1 MSDEQTPHS
10 IAGESGQDGPRVV
23 VSTESPAIDLKRDP
37 KRGIVVSRRR
47 KVTLVMLSGG
57 IDSVYTL
64 VKLLR
69 ETDDEILAHHVD
81 LINQEDRFRIEGKR
95 CLEIVKHCR
104 EHYRDFSFSQS
115 AVDHRG
121 FRFFGYD
128 MVTVGF
134 EAGIVAHSYLDAKG
148 QPVDRWTVGT
158 CTEEGH
164 WEERFKHVEA
174 CVAANCFPEAPP
186 KFFLLPMVTK
196 RAEMDYLGE
205 ALVDLCWTCRT
216 PVPTEDGVAECGRC
230 KTCELMIEVR
240 RQRADA
246 RAISTRTTEPA

>member
-1 MSDEQTPHS
+1 MDQEKTGDNQG
-10 IAGESGQDGPRVV
+10 AGEQRVL
-23 VSTESPAIDLKRDP
+23 VSTESPAINLERDA
-37 KRGIVVSRRR
+37 KGGIVVTRRP

-69 ETDDEILAHHVD
+69 ETRDEILVHHVD

-95 CLEIVKHCR
+95 CLEIVNYCR
-104 EHYRDFSFSQS
+104 ETYRDFSFSQS

-134 EAGIVAHSYLDAKG
+134 EAGIVAHSYLMAKG
-148 QPVDRWTVGT
+148 RPVDRWTVGT

-186 KFFLLPMVTK
+186 SFFLLPMVTK
-196 RAEMDYLGE
+196 REEMDYLPE
-205 ALVDLCWTCRT
+205 RLVDICWTCRT
-216 PVPTEDGVAECGRC
+216 PVKTEDGVEECGEC
-230 KTCELMIEVR
+230 KTCELMIDVR
-240 RQRADA
+240 QERA
-246 RAISTRTTEPA
+246 RALVAEPA